1 MAAGSIGLI
10 AWHVF
15 KDGARSRTL
24 VSLIGFAF
32 ALFGLSLLLGQLSA
46 GQDLK
51 IIKDIGLSV
60 IELSGVLMAV
70 LLGVGL
76 VAKEIERRSI
86 YPLLARPIRR
96 ADFIVGKYIGL
107 VATLAVNVAVMTVAL
122 YLVLGYILW
131 SSPVALRLSWEAPA
145 LDPSII
151 TASLLIVAELA
162 VLTAVSLFFST
173 FSSSVLWSTLFS
185 LGVYVAGSMSAQL
198 RELAAAVGS
207 RAAGLFGQVVGV
219 VLPAF
224 SAFDVKSQ
232 VVHGLSV
239 PVPFVLMTLGYA
251 AVYSAAVLVAA
262 AVVFSRRNFE

>member
-1 MAAGSIGLI
+1 MTIALI

-32 ALFGLSLLLGQLSA
+32 VLFGISLLLGQLTA

-51 IIKDIGLSV
+51 IIKDIGLSA
-60 IELSGVLMAV
+60 IELSGVLMSV

-96 ADFIVGKYIGL
+96 AEFIVGKYIGL
-107 VATLAVNVAVMTVAL
+107 VATLAANVAVMTIAL
-122 YLVLGYILW
+122 YLVLGYIYAT
-131 SSPVALRLSWEAPA
+131 SSPFQRLAWEAPA
-145 LDPSII
+145 LDPRIM

-173 FSSSVLWSTLFS
+173 FSSSVLWSTFFS

-207 RAAGLFGQVVGV
+207 RAAGVFSQVVGF

-224 SAFDVKSQ
+224 SAFDVKGQ

>member
-1 MAAGSIGLI
+1 MTSMPIALI

-32 ALFGLSLLLGQLSA
+32 ALFGVSLLLGQLSA

-51 IIKDIGLSV
+51 VIKDIGLSV

-86 YPLLARPIRR
+86 YALLARPIRR

-107 VATLAVNVAVMTVAL
+107 VATLAVNVAVMTIAL
-122 YLVLGYILW
+122 YLVLACISA
-131 SSPVALRLSWEAPA
+131 SSPQMVRLSWEAPA
-145 LDPSII
+145 LDPAII

-207 RAAGLFGQVVGV
+207 RAAGVFGEIVGV

-232 VVHGLSV
+232 VVHGLAI
-239 PVPFVLMTLGYA
+239 PVSFVLMTLGYA
-251 AVYSAAVLVAA
+251 AVYSAAVVVAA
-262 AVVFSRRNFE
+262 AAVFSRRNFE

>member
-1 MAAGSIGLI
+1 MTIALI

-32 ALFGLSLLLGQLSA
+32 ALFGVSLLLGQLSA

-60 IELSGVLMAV
+60 IEWSGVLMAV

-96 ADFIVGKYIGL
+96 QDFIIGKYFGL
-107 VATLAVNVAVMTVAL
+107 VATLAVNVGVMTVAL
-122 YLVLGYILW
+122 YAVLAYIQAA
-131 SSPVALRLSWEAPA
+131 SPASARLSWEAPA
-145 LDPSII
+145 LDPAIMMS
-151 TASLLIVAELA
+151 SLLVVAELA

-173 FSSSVLWSTLFS
+173 FSSSALWSTLFS
-185 LGVYVAGSMSAQL
+185 LGVYVAGSMSTQL

-207 RAAGLFGQVVGV
+207 RAAGVFGQVVGV

-224 SAFDVKSQ
+224 SAFDVKGQ
-232 VVHGLSV
+232 VVHGLAV
-239 PVPFVLMTLGYA
+239 PASYVLMTIGYA

-262 AVVFSRRNFE
+262 SVVFSRRNFE

>member
-1 MAAGSIGLI
+1 MTITLI

-32 ALFGLSLLLGQLSA
+32 VLFGLSLLLGQLTA

-60 IELSGVLMAV
+60 IELSGVLMSV

-76 VAKEIERRSI
+76 VAKEIEKRSI

-96 ADFIVGKYIGL
+96 ADFIIGKYFGL

-122 YLVLGYILW
+122 YLVLGYIHAT
-131 SSPVALRLSWEAPA
+131 SSPIVRQSWEAPA
-145 LDPSII
+145 LDPSIM

-185 LGVYVAGSMSAQL
+185 LGVYIAGSMSAAL

-207 RAAGLFGQVVGV
+207 RAAGVFAQVVGV

-224 SAFDVKSQ
+224 SAFDVKGQ
-232 VVHGLSV
+232 VVHGLPV
-239 PVPFVLMTLGYA
+239 PAPFVLMTLGYA
-251 AVYSAAVLVAA
+251 AIYSAAIIVAA
-262 AVVFSRRNFE
+262 AVAFSRRNFE

>member
-1 MAAGSIGLI
+1 MNAIGLI

-24 VSLIGFAF
+24 VSLVGFAV
-32 ALFGLSLLLGQLSA
+32 ALFGVSLLLGQLSA

-60 IELSGVLMAV
+60 IELSGVLMSV

-96 ADFIVGKYIGL
+96 HDFIVGKYFGL
-107 VATLAVNVAVMTVAL
+107 VATLAVNVFVMTIAL
-122 YLVLGYILW
+122 YLVLGYIHAT
-131 SSPVALRLSWEAPA
+131 SPVNIRNSWEAPA
-145 LDPSII
+145 LDPAILKS
-151 TASLLIVAELA
+151 SVLVVAELA

-173 FSSSVLWSTLFS
+173 FSSSVLWSTLFT
-185 LGVYVAGSMSAQL
+185 LGLYVAGSMSTQL

-207 RAAGLFGQVVGV
+207 RAAGIFGQVVGV

-224 SAFDVKSQ
+224 SAFDVKGQ
-232 VVHGLSV
+232 VVHGLAV
-239 PVPFVLMTLGYA
+239 PAPYVLMTVGYA
-251 AVYSAAVLVAA
+251 VVYSAAVLVAA
-262 AVVFSRRNFE
+262 TVVFSRRNFE

>member
-1 MAAGSIGLI
+1 MTPMTIALI

-15 KDGARSRTL
+15 KDGARSRML
-24 VSLIGFAF
+24 VSLIGFACV
-32 ALFGLSLLLGQLSA
+32 LFGVSLLLGQLSA

-51 IIKDIGLSV
+51 IIKDLGLSV

-107 VATLAVNVAVMTVAL
+107 VSTLAVNVAVMTVAL
-122 YLVLGYILW
+122 YLVLAYIHW
-131 SSPVALRLSWEAPA
+131 STPQAIRLTWDAPA

-151 TASLLIVAELA
+151 TAGVLMIAELA
-162 VLTAVSLFFST
+162 VLTAVALFFST
-173 FSSSVLWSTLFS
+173 FSSSALWSTLFS
-185 LGVYVAGSMSAQL
+185 LGVYVAGSMTAQL

-207 RAAGLFGQVVGV
+207 RAAGLFGQIVGV
-219 VLPAF
+219 LLPAF
-224 SAFDVKSQ
+224 SAFDVKAQ
-232 VVHGLSV
+232 VVHGL
-239 PVPFVLMTLGYA
+239 PVPAAFVLMTFGYA

-262 AVVFSRRNFE
+262 ALVFSRRNFE

>member
-1 MAAGSIGLI
+1 MTIALI

-24 VSLIGFAF
+24 VSLVGFAV
-32 ALFGLSLLLGQLSA
+32 ALFGASLLLGQLSA
-46 GQDLK
+46 GQDVK

-96 ADFIVGKYIGL
+96 ADFIVGKYLGL
-107 VATLAVNVAVMTVAL
+107 VATLTVNVVVMTMAL
-122 YLVLGYILW
+122 YLVLAYLGAV
-131 SSPVALRLSWEAPA
+131 SPESVRRSWDAPA
-145 LDPSII
+145 LDPAIM

-162 VLTAVSLFFST
+162 VLTAVALFFST
-173 FSSSVLWSTLFS
+173 FSSSALWSTLFS
-185 LGVYVAGSMSAQL
+185 LGVYVAGSMSTQL

-207 RAAGLFGQVVGV
+207 QAAGVFGGFVGV
-219 VLPAF
+219 ILPAF
-224 SAFDVKSQ
+224 SAFDVKGQ
-232 VVHGLSV
+232 VVHGLAV
-239 PVPFVLMTLGYA
+239 PPSFLAFTVGYA
-251 AVYSAAVLVAA
+251 AAYAAAVVLAA

>member
-1 MAAGSIGLI
+1 MDAIALI

-32 ALFGLSLLLGQLSA
+32 ALFGVSLLIGQLSA

-76 VAKEIERRSI
+76 VAKEIEKRSI
-86 YPLLARPIRR
+86 YPLLARPVRR
-96 ADFIVGKYIGL
+96 ADFIIGKYIGL
-107 VATLAVNVAVMTVAL
+107 VATLAINVAVMTVAL
-122 YLVLGYILW
+122 YLVLAYIRW
-131 SSPVALRLSWEAPA
+131 VTPGPVRLSWDAPA

-173 FSSSVLWSTLFS
+173 FSSNVLWSTLFS

-198 RELAAAVGS
+198 RDLAAALGS
-207 RAAGLFGQVVGV
+207 RSAGVFSQIVGL

-224 SAFDVKSQ
+224 SAFDVKGQ

-239 PVPFVLMTLGYA
+239 PVPFVLMTLSYA

-262 AVVFSRRNFE
+262 TVVFSRRNFE

>member
-1 MAAGSIGLI
+1 MTVALI

-32 ALFGLSLLLGQLSA
+32 ALFGASLLLAQLSA

-86 YPLLARPIRR
+86 YALLARPIRR
-96 ADFIVGKYIGL
+96 VDFIVGKYLGL

-122 YLVLGYILW
+122 YLVLAYIRAT
-131 SSPVALRLSWEAPA
+131 SPDVVRAGWEAPA
-145 LDPSII
+145 LDPAI
-151 TASLLIVAELA
+151 LISSTLVVAELA
-162 VLTAVSLFFST
+162 VLTAVALFFST

-185 LGVYVAGSMSAQL
+185 LGVYVAGSMSTQL

-207 RAAGLFGQVVGV
+207 NAAGVFGQIVGV

-224 SAFDVKSQ
+224 SAFDVKGQ
-232 VVHGLSV
+232 VVHGL
-239 PVPFVLMTLGYA
+239 PVPASFVLMTMAYA
-251 AVYSAAVLVAA
+251 VVYSAAVLAAA

>member
-1 MAAGSIGLI
+1 MTIALI

-32 ALFGLSLLLGQLSA
+32 VLFGISLLLGQLTA

-51 IIKDIGLSV
+51 IIKDIGLSA
-60 IELSGVLMAV
+60 IELSGVLMSV

-96 ADFIVGKYIGL
+96 AEFIVGKYIGL
-107 VATLAVNVAVMTVAL
+107 VATLAVNVAVMTIAL
-122 YLVLGYILW
+122 YLVLGYIYAT
-131 SSPVALRLSWEAPA
+131 SSPFQRLAWEAPA
-145 LDPSII
+145 LDPHIM

-173 FSSSVLWSTLFS
+173 FSSSVLWSTFFS

-207 RAAGLFGQVVGV
+207 RAAGVFGQAVGV

-224 SAFDVKSQ
+224 SAFDVKGQ
-232 VVHGLSV
+232 IVHGL
-239 PVPFVLMTLGYA
+239 PVPAAFVLMTIGYA
-251 AVYSAAVLVAA
+251 AVYAAAVLVAA

>member
-1 MAAGSIGLI
+1 MTSSSVALI

-32 ALFGLSLLLGQLSA
+32 ALFGVSLLLGQLSA

-96 ADFIVGKYIGL
+96 ADFIIGKYIGL

-131 SSPVALRLSWEAPA
+131 SSPAALRLSWEAPA
-145 LDPSII
+145 LDPSIM

-173 FSSSVLWSTLFS
+173 FSSSALWSTLFS

-207 RAAGLFGQVVGV
+207 RTAGVFGGIVGI

-232 VVHGLSV
+232 VVHGVSV
-239 PVPFVLMTLGYA
+239 PVSFVLMTLGYA

-262 AVVFSRRNFE
+262 AFVFSRRNFE